1 MSIEFY
7 IAIAIVALA
16 IIGLVIVGI
25 IMKKRISSLMDEV
38 NTVVLDVNHT
48 VDRFNNDVNAIN
60 SKVGNIQNRADLM
73 MKDVTNKQQYIQ
85 EFTTRTSEFSGSLN
99 QLKSSGQELSNQ
111 FVSSP
116 GKTTKRTFPSLI
128 KVGKTAQRM
137 VKKRQK
143 K

>member
-1 MSIEFY
+1 MSIGFY
-7 IAIAIVALA
+7 IAIAIVALT

-25 IMKKRISSLMDEV
+25 MMKKRITSLMEEV
-38 NTVVLDVNHT
+38 NAVVLDVNHT

-73 MKDVTNKQQYIQ
+73 MKDVTNKQQYIK
-85 EFTTRTSEFSGSLN
+85 EFTTRTSEFSSSLN
-99 QLKSSGQELSNQ
+99 QLKSSGQDLSNQ

-128 KVGKTAQRM
+128 KVGKTAQKM
-137 VKKRQK
+137 IKKRQQQ
-143 K
+143 